1 MNTGVMVLAFIAL
14 VALGFAA
21 VPWMIRLFVYL
32 QRRFGRGQHWLLDWI
47 DHNQRRLTWGVWA
60 MYSLGLLLALPGMIK
75 DDFFA
80 PAELGEAQP
89 ILAAGAQPPL
99 DHQLRHAQRIVLAFT
114 RVAGEDVAY
123 EVTSV
128 WKTQGDMLTPGTV
141 LKPDIASFRLL
152 GYEPQDGQS
161 VVLLFTELQ
170 ALFELLPVSDYHVVY
185 APQDPA
191 VRETLDLDE
200 LQQRALGAV

>member
-1 MNTGVMVLAFIAL
+1 VSTAVIVIAFIVTL
-14 VALGFAA
+14 ALGFAA
-21 VPWMIRLFVYL
+21 VPLMIRLFVYL
-32 QRRFGRGQHWLLDWI
+32 QRCFGRGQHRLLDWI
-47 DHNQRRLTWGVWA
+47 DHNQRRLTWAVWA
-60 MYSLGLLLALPGMIK
+60 MYSLGLLLALPSMIK

-80 PAELGEAQP
+80 PAEPGAAQP
-89 ILAAGAQPPL
+89 VLAAGAQPPL

-128 WKTQGDMLTPGTV
+128 WKTQGDTLTPGTV
-141 LKPDIASFRLL
+141 LKPDISSFRLL

-185 APQDPA
+185 APGDPV
-191 VRETLDLDE
+191 VRESLDLDE